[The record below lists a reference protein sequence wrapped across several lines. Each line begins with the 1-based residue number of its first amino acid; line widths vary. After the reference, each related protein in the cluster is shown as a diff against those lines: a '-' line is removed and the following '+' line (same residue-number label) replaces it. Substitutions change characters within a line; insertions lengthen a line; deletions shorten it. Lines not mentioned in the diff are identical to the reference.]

1 MHLLAIVQSVSPAW
15 TTRFVVARSHSSD
28 SIGLMPPGGNGSPF
42 GAVLG
47 SAVITDKEYT
57 EIKTDLENTYGA
69 HGLCFVFRNGEACF
83 DGFGFEKVRP

>member
-1 MHLLAIVQSVSPAW
+1 M
-15 TTRFVVARSHSSD
+15 
-28 SIGLMPPGGNGSPF
+28 
-42 GAVLG
+42 LG

-83 DGFGFEKVRP
+83 DGFGFGKVRP